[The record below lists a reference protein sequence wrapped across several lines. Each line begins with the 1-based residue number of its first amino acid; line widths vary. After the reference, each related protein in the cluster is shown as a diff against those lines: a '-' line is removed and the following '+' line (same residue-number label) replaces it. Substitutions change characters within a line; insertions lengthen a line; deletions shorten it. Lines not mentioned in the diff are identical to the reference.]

1 MLCLIGCVKPAFD
14 REAQSN
20 LTFWQA
26 FIRIPN
32 LEDDWSRLLRNAS
45 RVKHLVSGCSIPKA
59 VFQIFD
65 QNRPS
70 GRSLFP
76 NLATLR
82 WEDPRGEILP
92 FIHLF
97 FGPSLLHF
105 YSGVFLSRGLSE
117 DPEFL
122 EILSHTS
129 PNLRSLQY
137 QRHCPYGSPADGAIE
152 IACSFVHLQ
161 VLDCEGQVS
170 RSAITHLTCLPELR
184 DLRFRI
190 GSKWR
195 QTANPST
202 TKKLCFSALQKL
214 RVSSVDDSAVTVLS
228 PRDDNIAD
236 FMAEFLGSIHTPYLH
251 HLAVDETLSQWTEI
265 AVITLLEDISRHVHL
280 QELRICLRRIVTTS
294 FTSIE
299 TLFGLTRLRSL
310 SLQGIDFLLEND
322 TIQQFGRAWPTL
334 ETFRL
339 DWAPYQGDPSLFTLD
354 ALELFAIHL
363 PHLNKIT
370 VYLDAT
376 HLPPSPSSNYRD
388 VSTIRPDI
396 GVDFSLGVSRSP
408 VKESIATQIAEYI
421 ARIYPHANIQ
431 SLDFNSSEESKR
443 QNKIWREIDRMVVER
458 RGETIDARNMRRQAA
473 LHNSWFYG

>member
-1 MLCLIGCVKPAFD
+1 
-14 REAQSN
+14 
-20 LTFWQA
+20 
-26 FIRIPN
+26 
-32 LEDDWSRLLRNAS
+32 
-45 RVKHLVSGCSIPKA
+45 
-59 VFQIFD
+59 
-65 QNRPS
+65 
-70 GRSLFP
+70 
-76 NLATLR
+76 
-82 WEDPRGEILP
+82 
-92 FIHLF
+92 
-97 FGPSLLHF
+97 
-105 YSGVFLSRGLSE
+105 
-117 DPEFL
+117 
-122 EILSHTS
+122 
-129 PNLRSLQY
+129 
-137 QRHCPYGSPADGAIE
+137 
-152 IACSFVHLQ
+152 
-161 VLDCEGQVS
+161 
-170 RSAITHLTCLPELR
+170 
-184 DLRFRI
+184 
-190 GSKWR
+190 
-195 QTANPST
+195 
-202 TKKLCFSALQKL
+202 
-214 RVSSVDDSAVTVLS
+214 
-228 PRDDNIAD
+228 
-236 FMAEFLGSIHTPYLH
+236 MAEFLGSIHTPYLH

-443 QNKIWREIDRMVVER
+443 QNKIWREIDRMSYRNQQYPGTISDLVQPSSQHLYRQLRKVPLAHTGMSFLGGCCSGSPFRILHER
-458 RGETIDARNMRRQAA
+458 D
-473 LHNSWFYG
+473 